1 MKKLFIVCIGLI
13 ALAWGAFA
21 QTPTMTPATSP
32 GAPSPSLTSAAPT
45 PTPTMPA
52 ATATAAASMTPVLS
66 PTATASEPSSLA
78 DKIHRK
84 FDKKLHH
91 NKGIVID
98 SDDESGDT
106 NSHHHEDVMPADVLP
121 IIAVVMTSIFGMP
134 VLIMAVIL
142 YFGFSRN
149 RMMHRTVR
157 MMVEKGQPVP
167 AALLSPPPAVRKR
180 SDMRRGVVLCMIGL
194 GMMIFFAAVNDG
206 EGGAWAIGV
215 IPFLIGAGYLFVW
228 KLEGRGDEAKADNP
242 PPLP

>member
-1 MKKLFIVCIGLI
+1 MKKLFTICIGSM

-21 QTPTMTPATSP
+21 QTPTMSPVATP
-32 GAPSPSLTSAAPT
+32 GAPSPTPAVPT
-45 PTPTMPA
+45 
-52 ATATAAASMTPVLS
+52 ATATVSITPVLS
-66 PTATASEPSSLA
+66 ASPTASEPSSLA
-78 DKIHRK
+78 QKIHK
-84 FDKKLHH
+84 KLDKKLRH
-91 NKGIVID
+91 KGIVTMGDNDD
-98 SDDESGDT
+98 SDTSSDRHHDEPI
-106 NSHHHEDVMPADVLP
+106 PAEVLP
-121 IIAVVMTSIFGMP
+121 IIAIVMTSIFGMP

-167 AALLSPPPAVRKR
+167 AALLNPPPSVRKR

-194 GMMIFFAAVNDG
+194 GMMIFFAAVNQG
-206 EGGAWAIGV
+206 EGGAWALGV

-228 KLEGRGDEAKADNP
+228 KLEGKADEGKADNP

>member
-1 MKKLFIVCIGLI
+1 MKKLFTICIGSM

-21 QTPTMTPATSP
+21 QTPTMTPLATP
-32 GAPSPSLTSAAPT
+32 GVPSVTPPT
-45 PTPTMPA
+45 ATMPA
-52 ATATAAASMTPVLS
+52 PTATAAVSITPAFSASP
-66 PTATASEPSSLA
+66 AASEPNTLA

-84 FDKKLHH
+84 LDKKLRH
-91 NKGIVID
+91 KGIVSIDTNGD
-98 SDDESGDT
+98 SDTDTPGRHDET
-106 NSHHHEDVMPADVLP
+106 IPAEVIP
-121 IIAVVMTSIFGMP
+121 IIAIVMTSIFGMP

-167 AALLSPPPAVRKR
+167 AALLNPPPSVRKR

-194 GMMIFFAAVNDG
+194 GLMIFFAAVNEG

-228 KLEGRGDEAKADNP
+228 KLEGKGDEAKADNP